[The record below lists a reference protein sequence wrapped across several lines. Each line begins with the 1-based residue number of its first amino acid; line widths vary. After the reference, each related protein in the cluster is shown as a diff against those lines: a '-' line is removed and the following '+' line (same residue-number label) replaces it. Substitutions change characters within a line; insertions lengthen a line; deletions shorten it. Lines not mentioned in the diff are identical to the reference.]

1 MHTFLVVLKDTN
13 FFKDVMQ
20 LLHGDTMVPSA
31 YPRNCDLCFSRKS
44 SVKNGPHFAPSAL
57 RPKQK
62 PIHKLN

>member
-1 MHTFLVVLKDTN
+1 MHTFLVVYKDTI

-44 SVKNGPHFAPSAL
+44 SANTK
-57 RPKQK
+57 KK
-62 PIHKLN
+62 MTKTHKKMTKTCACVS